1 MKQLETNL
9 DDMTPETLA
18 YVQERLLAAG
28 ASDVW
33 YIPIVMK
40 KSRPAVTLCVLCE
53 EKQSQALV
61 DFILQETTSWGVR
74 EFTCE
79 RTVLP
84 TQETEIFL
92 YGESVRVKYAHV
104 GNEYKC
110 KPEYE
115 DCARIARV
123 QNMPLRQVQAE
134 AKMKGEDRLAK

>member
-18 YVQERLLAAG
+18 YVQEQLLIAG

-40 KSRPAVTLCVLCE
+40 KSRPAVTLCVLCDDE
-53 EKQSQALV
+53 QSQPLV
-61 DFILQETTSWGVR
+61 DFILRETTSWGVR

-79 RTVLP
+79 RTVLS
-84 TQETEIFL
+84 TQETKISL
-92 YGESVRVKYAHV
+92 HGDSVRVKYARISN
-104 GNEYKC
+104 GYKC

-115 DCARIARV
+115 DCVRIAQA
-123 QNMPLRQVQAE
+123 QNIPLRQVQAE
-134 AKMKGEDRLAK
+134 AKMKGEDRFDK